1 MNSVLDKLK
10 SRVDYNISDA
20 SKEAIDYYFWV
31 RPTSQWKCNA
41 AEFKQTFDLID
52 EVAVNY
58 EKTRIQRVFRPL
70 YWFITGT
77 FLVHTVFMIAQ
88 LTCGSRRKSVE
99 AYPTVRTALLVFELI
114 TLFLFVVFS

>member
-77 FLVHTVFMIAQ
+77 FLVHTVF
-88 LTCGSRRKSVE
+88 
-99 AYPTVRTALLVFELI
+99 LI
-114 TLFLFVVFS
+114 I